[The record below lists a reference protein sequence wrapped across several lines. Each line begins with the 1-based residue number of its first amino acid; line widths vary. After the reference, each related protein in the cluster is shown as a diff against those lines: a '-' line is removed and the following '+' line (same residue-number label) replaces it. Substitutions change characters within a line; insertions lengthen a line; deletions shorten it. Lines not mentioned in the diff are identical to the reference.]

1 MNTSKSAYD
10 FDKIMYSFVG
20 ECAGQEIP
28 VHSTEELNILYE
40 EYKASLDE
48 YACMIMHFQDIGNS
62 EEVAFLRR
70 QLQHCKMV
78 MREIKQRIMDADTIS
93 KEITYS

>member
-1 MNTSKSAYD
+1 MNKSKSAYA
-10 FDKIMYSFVG
+10 FDKVMYSFIG
-20 ECAGQEIP
+20 ECCGPEIP
-28 VHSTEELNILYE
+28 VQSTEELHTLYN
-40 EYKASLDE
+40 EYKNSLDE

-78 MREIKQRIMDADTIS
+78 MREIKQKIMDADIIS

>member
-1 MNTSKSAYD
+1 MNKSKSAYD

-28 VHSTEELNILYE
+28 VHTTEELNILYK
-40 EYKASLDE
+40 EYKTSLDE
-48 YACMIMHFQDIGNS
+48 YACLIMHFQDIGNS

-70 QLQHCKMV
+70 QLHHCKMV

-93 KEITYS
+93 KEIAYS